1 MASDICS
8 TITVLMKNSS
18 LTDPMDSEDVIIE
31 GVLKNR
37 AYQAP
42 KNLTI
47 SHFLSAF
54 EPIRE
59 NIESY
64 YTPPGRQAPSFEN
77 GIAAISEDLAPYVR
91 SIIAFDLRLE
101 RRLME
106 LSGLL
111 WQGHGKKMRKTRASR
126 AALEGGSKE
135 CIRRERWFPCKL
147 NPARVLDTGGK
158 GWQDL
163 LHTYR
168 ERAEAGM
175 DEEKEGSSDNSSE
188 SSGNGAV

>member
-1 MASDICS
+1 MAADIGS
-8 TITVLMKNSS
+8 TLTVLMKNSFF
-18 LTDPMDSEDVIIE
+18 TDPVDSEDVIIE

-37 AYQAP
+37 ASQAP
-42 KNLTI
+42 ENLTV
-47 SHFLSAF
+47 SQFYSAF

-59 NIESY
+59 NIESF
-64 YTPPGRQAPSFEN
+64 YTPSGRQAPSFEN

-91 SIIAFDLRLE
+91 SIIAFDLQLE
-101 RRLME
+101 RRRME

-111 WQGHGKKMRKTRASR
+111 SQGHRKRMRKTRASR

-135 CIRRERWFPCKL
+135 NIRRERWFPCKL

-188 SSGNGAV
+188 SSGEVGQ